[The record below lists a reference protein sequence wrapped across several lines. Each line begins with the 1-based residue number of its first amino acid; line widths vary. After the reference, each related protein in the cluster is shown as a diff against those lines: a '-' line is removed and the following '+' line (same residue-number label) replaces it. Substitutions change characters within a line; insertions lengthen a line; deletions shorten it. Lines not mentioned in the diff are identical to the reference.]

1 MPTPMTNHYLRRI
14 IADLKDRGVDF
25 KPEDNPVNSYD
36 RYAYHLQ
43 LFMIND
49 RDSQEPNV
57 RQNLEDNK
65 YRRIIIAESGVTAGF
80 NITECEIEDAVGHNF
95 RNKNGKSVKVDF
107 TIVEPYNMSLPDK
120 LYEASV
126 QLGVTNWRLAPM
138 FLRVYIDYYD
148 EEGRIPDNRRKSGK
162 HYRLNI
168 VDFNNTLTAAGTIYK
183 LQCVVDNNIGFRNN
197 FYIIPQTYTITSG
210 GTISGATAPGPGP
223 GQRVPQ
229 GLPLPVSSGTIG
241 EFFQKFELEI
251 NKFYANLRQ
260 GPPPRNPQGRPTPSY
275 EAQAAQLVF
284 YEFNVEEE
292 LASQKIKFTP
302 NVNNR
307 RASFRQVGNNVEITV
322 GRGISIGALVDDL
335 CSSIDKPEFFIP
347 NDQSGIIKVPWI
359 ECVVENIGWDY
370 LLGDYVRRLRFFINV
385 KQTRRPVPNVPFGR
399 TFQLVEE
406 FQNARLRS
414 IADGGTLRKAYL
426 YFYTGNN
433 TEIINLDV
441 KFNHLH
447 YIPQP
452 LTSASVLP
460 PVFSS
465 PSANPVDVQQALG
478 RRASIQQRLDAI
490 SAEIARG
497 ASPARERELSDEV
510 GRLIAEDNRLVQIV
524 AERSVVIFDP
534 VLGPLL
540 ESRAGV
546 DLGQLSLETLAR
558 RNELIAQRQAAA
570 VRRARLEFAEDVRS
584 QQQNIPIANLT
595 YITDPR
601 DLINAV
607 RPAQSG
613 QDDVRRLYSSVT
625 SQIYDRRSD
634 MVNITMEIR
643 GDPYWMGWSNLERNE
658 RLIEALPAGNIVGG
672 QTFKM
677 GPLPEEV
684 YDPYDGYFLLAFRAG
699 TIPNEQTGFMDL
711 RDDVDF
717 FNALYL
723 VVQVTHIFRDGKF
736 TQRLEATRDSLSNLG
751 GVPPSQPIVPAVVRT
766 GINQ

>member
-1 MPTPMTNHYLRRI
+1 MAPPITNHYLRRI
-14 IADLKDRGVDF
+14 IADLKARSVDF
-25 KPEDNPVNSYD
+25 IPEDNILNDDD

-49 RDSQEPNV
+49 RDSQDPNV

-65 YRRIIIAESGVTAGF
+65 YRKIIIAESGVTAGF
-80 NITECEIEDAVGHNF
+80 NITECEIEDAVSSNF
-95 RNKNGKSVKVDF
+95 RNKNSKSVKVDI

-120 LYEASV
+120 LYQSSV
-126 QLGVTNWRLAPM
+126 QLGIINWRLSPI
-138 FLRVYIDYYD
+138 FLKAYIDYYD
-148 EEGRIPDNRRKSGK
+148 KDGNLPSSRSPGK

-168 VDFNNTLTAAGTIYK
+168 VDFNNSLTAAGTIYK

-210 GTISGATAPGPGP
+210 NISPSPRGVPVPFGANTIGAFFQQLEAKINEFYAKLREGP
-223 GQRVPQ
+223 
-229 GLPLPVSSGTIG
+229 PVS
-241 EFFQKFELEI
+241 
-251 NKFYANLRQ
+251 A
-260 GPPPRNPQGRPTPSY
+260 PRGALDQRY

-284 YEFNVEEE
+284 YEFNVQEE
-292 LASQKIKFTP
+292 LANQKIKFSP

-335 CSSIDKPEFFIP
+335 CASIDKPEFFIP

-385 KQTRRPVPNVPFGR
+385 KQTRRPIPNVTFGK
-399 TFQLVEE
+399 TFQLYDE
-406 FQNARLRS
+406 FQNARLKS

-460 PVFSS
+460 AVFSA
-465 PSANPVDVQQALG
+465 PLANPLDVGQALG
-478 RRASIQQRLDAI
+478 RRASIQSRLDAI

-497 ASPARERELSDEV
+497 ASPDRQRELSAEI
-510 GRLIAEDNRLVQIV
+510 GRLIAEDNALVRLV
-524 AERSVVIFDP
+524 AERSIVIFDP
-534 VLGPLL
+534 VLGGLI
-540 ESRAGV
+540 ESRTGTE
-546 DLGQLSLETLAR
+546 LGQLSIETLRR
-558 RNELIAQRQAAA
+558 RNELAAQRQTASIRA
-570 VRRARLEFAEDVRS
+570 ARLEFAEDVTS
-584 QQQNIPIANLT
+584 QQQNVPISNLT

-601 DLINAV
+601 DLINSV
-607 RPAQSG
+607 RGTGSAP
-613 QDDVRRLYSSVT
+613 DDVRRLYSSIT

-643 GDPYWMGWSNLERNE
+643 GDPYWMGRSNLERND
-658 RLIEALPAGNIVGG
+658 RLLQALPPGNIIGG
-672 QTFKM
+672 QTFNM
-677 GPLPEEV
+677 AALPEEV
-684 YDPYDGYFLLAFRAG
+684 YDPYDAYFLLAFRAG

-736 TQRLEATRDSLSNLG
+736 TQRIEATRDALSNIG
-751 GVPPSQPIVPAVVRT
+751 KEPPAGTVPPVLRT